1 MNKCVLIEN
10 KLLSININ
18 MNRNDPDINRK
29 YNYVYKI
36 TNTVN
41 GMEYIGVHRT
51 DNIDDGYMGS
61 GKLVKRS
68 IAKHG
73 KESFT
78 KEILEYFPTYRE
90 ALIKEKGIVTLEYA
104 NRDDTYNL
112 REGGYGKCEWS
123 DKWRKEFSE
132 YKKAQWADTAW
143 REDMIKKI
151 YTNERAEK
159 ISRSLKGKSR
169 ENPQNKDLEKI
180 RKTAEAHR
188 GMKRSEQAKR
198 NMSNAAK
205 NVSKEVKLKR
215 SGRGMVYIHNQAT
228 GEVKRVEKGTT
239 IEGWLTGSGS
249 KKSNKYKGMNKDTYF
264 GYNEDTL
271 KIKRFQKGDE
281 LPTGWQKGRPS
292 KK

>member
-1 MNKCVLIEN
+1 MGKCVLIEN
-10 KLLSININ
+10 ELLSININ

-36 TNTVN
+36 ANTVN

-73 KESFT
+73 KENFT

-90 ALIKEKGIVTLEYA
+90 ALIKEKEIVTLEYA

-123 DKWRKEFSE
+123 DKWKKEFSE
-132 YKKAQWADTAW
+132 YKKAQWADADW
-143 REDMIKKI
+143 RKEMVEKI

-169 ENPQNKDLEKI
+169 ENPQNRDLEKI

-205 NVSKEVKLKR
+205 NASKEVKLKR
-215 SGRGMVYIHNQAT
+215 SGKGMVYIYNQVT

-239 IEGWLTGSGS
+239 IEGWLPGSGS
-249 KKSNKYKGMNKDTYF
+249 KKSDKYKGMNKGTYF

-271 KIKRFQKGDE
+271 KIKRFQKDDE
-281 LPTGWQKGRPS
+281 LPTGWKKGRPS

>member
-1 MNKCVLIEN
+1 MGKRVLIEN
-10 KLLSININ
+10 EPLSININ

-29 YNYVYKI
+29 YNYLYKI
-36 TNTVN
+36 TNTIN

-73 KESFT
+73 KENFT
-78 KEILEYFPTYRE
+78 KEILEHFSTYRE
-90 ALIKEKGIVTLEYA
+90 ALTKEKEIVTLEYA

-123 DKWRKEFSE
+123 DEWKKEFSE
-132 YKKAQWADTAW
+132 YKKAQWADADW
-143 REDMIKKI
+143 RKGMIDKI

-159 ISRSLKGKSR
+159 ISHALKGKSR
-169 ENPQNKDLEKI
+169 ENPQNRDPEKI
-180 RKTAEAHR
+180 RKTAETHR
-188 GMKRSEQAKR
+188 GMERSEQAKF

-205 NVSKEVKLKR
+205 NASEEVKLKR
-215 SGRGMVYIHNQAT
+215 SGKGMIYIHNQVT
-228 GEVKRVEKGTT
+228 GEVKRVKKGTI
-239 IEGWLTGSGS
+239 IEGWLPGSGS
-249 KKSNKYKGMNKDTYF
+249 KKSDKYKGMNKGTYF

-271 KIKRFQKGDE
+271 KIKRFQKDDE
-281 LPTGWQKGRPS
+281 LPTGWKKGRPS